1 MAPKNLEP
9 LEIAP
14 RYQVRGVGPECLG
27 VGLLR
32 FIQIAQR
39 DVCAAKAIERIG
51 VFLKP
56 IDDLEIQRDR
66 FFPISL
72 EGSPA
77 RLLAKLTAG

>member
-9 LEIAP
+9 LEISA
-14 RYQVRGVGPECLG
+14 RNQIRGVGPECLG

-39 DVCAAKAIERIG
+39 DVRAAKAIERIG
-51 VFLKP
+51 IFLKP
-56 IDDLEIQRDR
+56 IDDLEIQGDR
-66 FFPISL
+66 FFPISF
-72 EGSPA
+72 EGSPP